1 MIASPHVA
9 VAPPARVAPAAARIA
24 RLTTCIVVLAAT
36 AGVDSQALAPLE
48 PPASGRIPYF
58 VAPPAAESGA
68 QAGDPELARW
78 ALESWQA
85 ALAGAFEFEPTA
97 AESSA
102 LVRVYWASAA
112 GGQYGEMRPL
122 SVGGR
127 RGAAVFVRPD
137 LDALGP
143 AIAARARADT
153 LFRDTVVYL
162 TCVHEL
168 GHALGLAH
176 TAEFADIMYAFG
188 YGGDITEYFERFRRT
203 LRSRSDL
210 RTASALSSG
219 DREQLAR
226 LYPGAASPPPGA
238 N

>member
-1 MIASPHVA
+1 MMASP
-9 VAPPARVAPAAARIA
+9 P
-24 RLTTCIVVLAAT
+24 
-36 AGVDSQALAPLE
+36 VDSQRRSPVVRGARGAARFAWCAVVIAAGATAQTLAPLE
-48 PPASGRIPYF
+48 PPTSGKIPFF
-58 VAPPAAESGA
+58 VAPPAAESSA
-68 QAGDPELARW
+68 QEGDPELARW
-78 ALESWQA
+78 ALESWQV
-85 ALAGAFEFEPTA
+85 ALGGVFEFEPA
-97 AESSA
+97 AEGSA
-102 LVRVYWASAA
+102 LVRVYWAAA
-112 GGQYGEMRPL
+112 AEGQYGEMRPIN
-122 SVGGR
+122 VNGQ

-143 AIAARARADT
+143 VIAARARADS

-203 LRSRSDL
+203 LSRRSDI

-219 DREQLAR
+219 DRQQLAR
-226 LYPGAASPPPGA
+226 LYPGAMSLPPRA